1 MIHYFFNRLSFRT
14 NTYLE
19 TLSAEDIE
27 SFRHLHFNVK
37 NRLETNIVYA
47 DDSTYRRLTTEQKKF
62 AVMIKEDE
70 KRVKISL
77 VNGVKGDQELFFQA
91 NLCQAG

>member
-1 MIHYFFNRLSFRT
+1 MLSFRT

-27 SFRHLHFNVK
+27 SFRYLHFNVA

-47 DDSTYRRLTTEQKKF
+47 DDSKYRRLTTEQKKF
-62 AVMIKEDE
+62 AVMIKKDE
-70 KRVKISL
+70 KRGKISL
-77 VNGVKGDQELFFQA
+77 VNGVTGDREIFFQA